1 MSIAIQEYLKGTMA
15 FNREVTQGREI
26 NDDVVKVGF
35 HMFQSI
41 NNTLL
46 DAYVKCG
53 SLFDTNY
60 VFDKLSAQCIVSWTA
75 IIAD

>member
-1 MSIAIQEYLKGTMA
+1 
-15 FNREVTQGREI
+15 
-26 NDDVVKVGF
+26 
-35 HMFQSI
+35 MFQSI